1 MKAVIISL
9 ALLGA
14 VCAGAEDFDFAGVLP
29 QASRGAAEGGSAAA
43 GEEKPEGISPY
54 AVGIILAAALGGGGY
69 VCGRKHNVQISP
81 QPLAVEMKK
90 EFVTRAD
97 FDRYRASQSDEL
109 RHLHGRIDN
118 LTPVVSEIK
127 GNVQR
132 IANTQD
138 TILKLLLKQEP

>member
-1 MKAVIISL
+1 MKAIL
-9 ALLGA
+9 
-14 VCAGAEDFDFAGVLP
+14 
-29 QASRGAAEGGSAAA
+29 
-43 GEEKPEGISPY
+43 
-54 AVGIILAAALGGGGY
+54 IILATLAGACAATAAEEAPLEEACKETGLPPAVVGAIVAGALGGGY
-69 VCGRKHNVQISP
+69 MYGRKHKIEVEP

-90 EFVTRAD
+90 EFVGRD
-97 FDRYRASQSDEL
+97 EFDSYRRSNGDEL

-138 TILKLLLKQEP
+138 TILKLLLKNNE